1 MAIEESLVRL
11 MNVRITIN
19 KDKKTIGGKNDK
31 KTIGGKNDKK
41 INKGTKDESRYK
53 GDEKP
58 LFFTKYGGSVL
69 DPCGRTDYL

>member
-19 KDKKTIGGKNDK
+19 KDK